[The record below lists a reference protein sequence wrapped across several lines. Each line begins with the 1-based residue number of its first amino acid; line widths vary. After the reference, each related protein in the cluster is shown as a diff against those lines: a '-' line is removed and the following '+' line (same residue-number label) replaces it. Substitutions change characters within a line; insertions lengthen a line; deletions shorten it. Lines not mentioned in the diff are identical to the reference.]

1 MSKKPAKPA
10 ADPNAAPK
18 KRSKLK
24 LALLARVPLLLA
36 GGGYGGWVFYS
47 GQAGEHAAQAAEAEA
62 HPAEDP
68 IQVSA
73 VPTEIAAETSFTHSY
88 ALSVMIARDCGRV
101 RAEALKAASEEEA
114 RADGMLVNL
123 SWTAAARR
131 TALLDDKICRRLL
144 NEVYDANVK
153 AVEIAAAKA
162 APEKGGKAAAHH

>member
-24 LALLARVPLLLA
+24 LALLALVPLLAA

-47 GQAGEHAAQAAEAEA
+47 GQAGAQAAEGEA
-62 HPAEDP
+62 HPAADP
-68 IQVSA
+68 IKVSA

>member
-10 ADPNAAPK
+10 DPNAAPK
-18 KRSKLK
+18 QRSKLK
-24 LALLARVPLLLA
+24 LALLALVPLLAA
-36 GGGYGGWVFYS
+36 GGGYGGWAFYS
-47 GQAGEHAAQAAEAEA
+47 GQAGGGAEAAEAEDTT
-62 HPAEDP
+62 EDP

-101 RAEALKAASEEEA
+101 RADALRAASEEEA

-131 TALLDDKICRRLL
+131 TALLDDKTCRRLL

-153 AVEIAAAKA
+153 AVEVAAAHA
-162 APEKGGKAAAHH
+162 APEEGKAAGHH